1 MQRTHRT
8 FAGAALAAA
17 TMVALSGM
25 NIAPTATA
33 GQNSAKAPT
42 QTSASKGAG
51 YNKPTAE
58 DTRGVYGGGHRA
70 PGRRRF
76 VGKAYR
82 ASVRQHQRN
91 ALKLRNRKAAR

>member
-25 NIAPTATA
+25 NIAQTAPA

-42 QTSASKGAG
+42 QTSVSNGTVYSKS
-51 YNKPTAE
+51 TAE
-58 DTRGVYGGGHRA
+58 DTRGLYGGGHRR

-76 VGKAYR
+76 VGKRYS
-82 ASVRQHQRN
+82 ASVRQHQRH
-91 ALKLRNRKAAR
+91 ARKARNRKAAR